1 MPASRPALTYSPL
14 THTDTTS
21 SSSSRRCFQVSY
33 SWCHWA
39 LSRCNEAAESGA
51 PSPNRS
57 RSASSNSPS
66 ARPCRDNRGSSSPTG
81 LVRRVN
87 HGRSRL
93 TNRLLTPRTRGYHA
107 VIVPQL
113 RVSWRGLP
121 SPLRYPSSASTA
133 ARRADFARP
142 SRIVTSSTHSC
153 WTNCWMWPRTK
164 SYRCLDSTP
173 VPLRCSF
180 TAVSPFLARIPRRGF
195 ATRKVA
201 IACSYFHTFCLYL
214 QLILELGTGQGRW
227 LARSF

>member
-1 MPASRPALTYSPL
+1 MLSAFRRTVWLSTQASLQLGTSSEWHPARSGSCGSNTAAQPLSAAARLRLPDAEMALGHRAAPGLESPHPQIPQHHAPRLFRFTLAAFHRQDHLAPIRQHLDQDEDAALPASRPALTYSPL

-93 TNRLLTPRTRGYHA
+93 TNRLLTPCTGGVTR
-107 VIVPQL
+107 
-113 RVSWRGLP
+113 
-121 SPLRYPSSASTA
+121 
-133 ARRADFARP
+133 
-142 SRIVTSSTHSC
+142 
-153 WTNCWMWPRTK
+153 
-164 SYRCLDSTP
+164 
-173 VPLRCSF
+173 
-180 TAVSPFLARIPRRGF
+180 
-195 ATRKVA
+195 
-201 IACSYFHTFCLYL
+201 
-214 QLILELGTGQGRW
+214 
-227 LARSF
+227 